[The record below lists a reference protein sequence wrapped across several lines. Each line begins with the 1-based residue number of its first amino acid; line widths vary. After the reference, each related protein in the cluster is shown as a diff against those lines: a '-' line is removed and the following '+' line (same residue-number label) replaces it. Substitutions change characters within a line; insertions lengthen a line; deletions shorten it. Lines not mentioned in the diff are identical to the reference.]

1 MKYLKIFG
9 ITSLIIGL
17 SLLGYWIFD
26 YIKKLK
32 NEITAQTTTNSKV
45 PKITA
50 TNQTSQNDFGKI
62 FLGKR
67 IAIFSPTSLN
77 TNSKLLDIPAG
88 SNYAILHI
96 IDCEIEYNQ
105 DGDFENGSPKSNH
118 TITID
123 SYALMNNFHYKVTF
137 LKSNSSRIYIEY
149 YH

>member
-9 ITSLIIGL
+9 VASFIIGV
-17 SLLGYWIFD
+17 SLLGYWIFN
-26 YIKKLK
+26 YVKKLK
-32 NEITAQTTTNSKV
+32 KEVPLQKYAFTEI

-50 TNQTSQNDFGKI
+50 TNQKNDDYGKV

-77 TNSKLLDIPAG
+77 TQSKLFDIPEG
-88 SNYAILHI
+88 SNYAILYM

-123 SYALMNNFHYKVTF
+123 SNALMSNFNYKVKF
-137 LKSNSSRIYIEY
+137 VKSNSSRIYIEY

>member
-9 ITSLIIGL
+9 VASFIIGV
-17 SLLGYWIFD
+17 SLLGYWIFN
-26 YIKKLK
+26 YVKKLK
-32 NEITAQTTTNSKV
+32 KEVPLQKYAFTEI

-50 TNQTSQNDFGKI
+50 TNQKNDDYAKV

-77 TNSKLLDIPAG
+77 TQSKLFDIPEG
-88 SNYAILHI
+88 SNYAILYM

-123 SYALMNNFHYKVTF
+123 SNALMSNFNYKVKF
-137 LKSNSSRIYIEY
+137 VKSNSSRIYIEY

>member
-9 ITSLIIGL
+9 VTSLIIGV

-32 NEITAQTTTNSKV
+32 NEITFQKNTHTEI

-50 TNQTSQNDFGKI
+50 TNQNYNDYGKV

-77 TNSKLLDIPAG
+77 TQSELVDIPAG
-88 SNYAILHI
+88 SNYAILHM

-123 SYALMNNFHYKVTF
+123 SNALMSNFNYKVKF
-137 LKSNSSRIYIEY
+137 IKSNSSRIYIEY

>member
-1 MKYLKIFG
+1 MKYLKIVGVASF
-9 ITSLIIGL
+9 IIGV
-17 SLLGYWIFD
+17 SLLGYWIFN
-26 YIKKLK
+26 YVKKLK
-32 NEITAQTTTNSKV
+32 KEVPLQKYAFTEI

-50 TNQTSQNDFGKI
+50 TNQKNDDYGKV

-77 TNSKLLDIPAG
+77 TQSKLFDIPEG
-88 SNYAILHI
+88 SNYAILYM

-105 DGDFENGSPKSNH
+105 DGDFEGGSPKSND

-123 SYALMNNFHYKVTF
+123 SNALMSNFNYKVKF
-137 LKSNSSRIYIEY
+137 VKSNSSRIYIEY

>member
-9 ITSLIIGL
+9 VTSLIIGV

-32 NEITAQTTTNSKV
+32 NEITFQKNTHAEI

-50 TNQTSQNDFGKI
+50 TNQNYNDYGKI

-67 IAIFSPTSLN
+67 IANFSPTSLN
-77 TNSKLLDIPAG
+77 TQSKLFDIPAG
-88 SNYAILHI
+88 SNYAILYM

-123 SYALMNNFHYKVTF
+123 SNALMSNFNYKVKF
-137 LKSNSSRIYIEY
+137 VKSNSSRIYIEY

>member
-9 ITSLIIGL
+9 IASFIIGV
-17 SLLGYWIFD
+17 SLLGYWIFN
-26 YIKKLK
+26 YVKKLK
-32 NEITAQTTTNSKV
+32 KEVPLQKYAFTEI

-50 TNQTSQNDFGKI
+50 TNQKNDDYGKV

-77 TNSKLLDIPAG
+77 TQSKLVDIPEG
-88 SNYAILHI
+88 SNYAILYM

-123 SYALMNNFHYKVTF
+123 SNALIENFNYKVKF
-137 LKSNSSRIYIEY
+137 VKSNSSRIYIEY
-149 YH
+149 YQ

>member
-1 MKYLKIFG
+1 MKCLKIFG
-9 ITSLIIGL
+9 VTSLIIGV
-17 SLLGYWIFD
+17 SLLGYWIFN
-26 YIKKLK
+26 YVKKLK
-32 NEITAQTTTNSKV
+32 KEVPLQKYAFTEI

-50 TNQTSQNDFGKI
+50 TNQKNDDYGKV

-77 TNSKLLDIPAG
+77 TQSKLFDIPEG
-88 SNYAILHI
+88 SNYAILYM

-123 SYALMNNFHYKVTF
+123 SNALIENFNYKVKF
-137 LKSNSSRIYIEY
+137 VKSNSSRIYIEY